1 MVVPSLREIGIS
13 VPSRNNRRN
22 SDLPKGGASVNL
34 ADTAY
39 NQI

>member
-1 MVVPSLREIGIS
+1 MVILSRGEISIGATS
-13 VPSRNNRRN
+13 CNNRLN

-34 ADTAY
+34 ADLAY